1 MSIKDQLL
9 SEAKNI
15 TIESD
20 ALSKAL
26 EGVQLNES
34 VKETLTDVFQAKV
47 RSEAVRLAES
57 HIEALAARSDELVE
71 EAARQKNEELMQTLD
86 GYFEH
91 LTEQF
96 MEDNKVAIQSG
107 IKSQM
112 TESLL
117 ATLKEAFV
125 AHNVH
130 VPEESIDVVA
140 EMESELSEAH
150 EKINTLLT
158 KNTSLTESLQ
168 SKERESILS
177 ESIKDLTVIQQ
188 EQVMTLSE
196 GITFGDADA
205 FKSRIGSLV
214 EMVSQKV
221 ETKATNLNEQED
233 KDKLNFK
240 KDDTEDEG
248 EGKDKDDKGKDK
260 DEDKKSKSTKIDE
273 SIKQYVYW

>member
-240 KDDTEDEG
+240 KDDTEDED